1 MAVLVFGDDGVAA
14 RKLLSEETQAEGRT
28 LKITVL
34 SSTIVA
40 GVTLAAGTAFAA
52 SAHTDPGPDI
62 SETGFNETGFL
73 AALNNAG
80 ITYRSPAQAVAAGQ
94 AVCGLMDNGVSGI
107 EVVDDVKKANPAF
120 TLDGAAKFAAIAA
133 DEFCPQH
140 LQHT

>member
-1 MAVLVFGDDGVAA
+1 M
-14 RKLLSEETQAEGRT
+14 
-28 LKITVL
+28 KIKGL
-34 SSTIVA
+34 ASTIVA
-40 GVTLAAGTAFAA
+40 GVALAAGTALAA
-52 SAHTDPGPDI
+52 SAHADPGSDI
-62 SETGFNETGFL
+62 AETGFNEAGFL

-80 ITYRSPAQAVAAGQ
+80 ITYHSPSQAVAAGQ

-133 DEFCPQH
+133 NEFCPQH